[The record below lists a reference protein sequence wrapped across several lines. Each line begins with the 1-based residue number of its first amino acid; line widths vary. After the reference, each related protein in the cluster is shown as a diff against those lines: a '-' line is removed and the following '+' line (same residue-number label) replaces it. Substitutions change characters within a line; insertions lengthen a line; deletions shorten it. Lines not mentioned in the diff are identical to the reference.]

1 MLTWLSVTEPVK
13 RDVAFLIDGSD
24 DSRNGFEAIRNFM
37 QKVVESLNVDEDFDR
52 VAVVQYSRN
61 STANFYLSS
70 YSTKEEVLNSIRS
83 MRHKSGRPLN
93 TGAALRFIKENIFT
107 PSSGG
112 RSHEGVASI
121 LYLCS
126 GGRSNDDVRT
136 ISQDLRERNIK
147 VFTTGTRNADTLE
160 LQTMASTPDNAFFV
174 SDFTSLNRILQRV
187 SSVLTSG
194 YEIPEQLP
202 TTHGKFS

>member
-1 MLTWLSVTEPVK
+1 
-13 RDVAFLIDGSD
+13 
-24 DSRNGFEAIRNFM
+24 M
-37 QKVVESLNVDEDFDR
+37 QKVVESLNVDGDFDR
-52 VAVVQYSRN
+52 VAVVQYSRD

-70 YSTKEEVLNSIRS
+70 YSTKKEVLNSIRS

-112 RSHEGVASI
+112 RRHEGVASI
-121 LYLCS
+121 LYLFS

-136 ISQDLRERNIK
+136 ISQDLKESNTK
-147 VFTTGTRNADTLE
+147 VITIGTRNADRLE
-160 LQTMASTPDNAFFV
+160 IQTMASTPAYAFFV
-174 SDFTSLNRILQRV
+174 NDFTSINSIFQRV
-187 SSVLTSG
+187 STVLTSG

-202 TTHGKFS
+202 TTQGKGFYN